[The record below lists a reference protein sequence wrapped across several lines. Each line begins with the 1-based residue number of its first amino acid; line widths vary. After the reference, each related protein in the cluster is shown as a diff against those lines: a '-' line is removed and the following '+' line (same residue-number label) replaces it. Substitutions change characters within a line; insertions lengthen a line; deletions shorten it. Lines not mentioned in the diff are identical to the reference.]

1 MELSAL
7 KQASLDAFNLWSAVG
22 KPRSGQEFL
31 AMKRVKAGYELA
43 IRNKERS
50 SQQSFSNSL
59 NDALLGVLGDLSF
72 AQTGVL
78 QLLMDVVTTLALQIS
93 LHLCL
98 NLLVSQCPPRIIK
111 SEFSATV

>member
-31 AMKRVKAGYELA
+31 VMKRVKAGYKLA

-50 SQQSFSNSL
+50 SQQSFTNSL
-59 NDALLGVLGDLSF
+59 NDALLEKDMDSF
-72 AQTGVL
+72 WRTWRSTFCSNRRPTVIVGCSDNFSTADKFAS
-78 QLLMDVVTTLALQIS
+78 MF
-93 LHLCL
+93 
-98 NLLVSQCPPRIIK
+98 K
-111 SEFSATV
+111 STCVPMSAMNH